1 MKALLFKVPT
11 IDDRSFRVQ
20 EDRAAYFYGRLH
32 FHPERQLTLIREGA
46 GTQII
51 GDKMDRF
58 RPYDVLLLGTN
69 LPHVFR
75 SDPAYYAPETPLRSV
90 SFSLFF
96 DLDRLPIFSLP
107 ETAHLSHLLQ
117 ESRHGVRLR
126 HNGPTPMTTLLENLP
141 SLRPFQQLVGLMQVL
156 DEIAT
161 HPDREVLSTTAYEYP
176 RRPEDHQRLDQVFS
190 FIMQHYTTPIS
201 LENVADVAHL
211 SPTAFC
217 RFFKLHTR
225 KTFSHLLSEIR
236 IEHACRLLHH
246 SSQPISQIAL
256 DCGFAN
262 LSNFNR
268 QFKALTG
275 NTPGE
280 YARAIRL

>member
-11 IDDRSFRVQ
+11 VDDRSFRVQ
-20 EDRAAYFYGRLH
+20 EDREPYFYDRLH
-32 FHPERQLTLIREGA
+32 FHPERQLTLIREGE
-46 GTQII
+46 GTQLI

-58 RPYDVLLLGTN
+58 RPYDVLLLGAN

-107 ETAHLSHLLQ
+107 ETAHLNQLLR

-126 HNGPTPMTTLLENLP
+126 HTGPTPLTSHLEKLP
-141 SLRPFQQLVGLMQVL
+141 SLRPFQQLMVFMQVL
-156 DEIAT
+156 DELAT

-176 RRPEDHQRLDQVFS
+176 RRPDDHQRLDQVFS
-190 FIMQHYTTPIS
+190 YLLQHYTAPIA
-201 LENVADVAHL
+201 LEDVADVANL

-225 KTFSHLLSEIR
+225 KTFSQLLHEIR
-236 IEHACRLLHH
+236 IEHACRLLHQ

-275 NTPGE
+275 KTPGE